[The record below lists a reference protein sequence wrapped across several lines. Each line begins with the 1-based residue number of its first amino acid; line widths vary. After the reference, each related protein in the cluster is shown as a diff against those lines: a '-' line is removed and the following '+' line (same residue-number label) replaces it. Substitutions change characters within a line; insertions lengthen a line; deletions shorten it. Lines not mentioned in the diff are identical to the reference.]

1 MEHDPYYPRTLQ
13 LLRSPISLCCN
24 AITLLQRYPF
34 TNFILPTHFSTA
46 STLYQLHTAYPL
58 FYCIYTLPI
67 SYCLPTF
74 LLHLLFTD
82 FILPTHFSTA
92 STLYLLLHFLSL
104 LCPSLLYPPLPV
116 SLLLTPVGA
125 HKLSWCCLA
134 RALLALLG
142 HAMQVQPAMLCWC
155 RLASYTGCIWPYYTS
170 TVSFVVLPP
179 IGHAKLALLGHVI

>member
-13 LLRSPISLCCN
+13 LLRSPLCCN
-24 AITLLQRYPF
+24 DITTL
-34 TNFILPTHFSTA
+34 S
-46 STLYQLHTAYPL
+46 LYQLHTAYPL
-58 FYCIYTLPI
+58 FYCIYPLPT

-74 LLHLLFTD
+74 LLHLPFTD

-92 STLYLLLHFLSL
+92 STLYRLHTAYPLFYCIYPLPTTSFLI
-104 LCPSLLYPPLPV
+104 PSLLYPPLPV
-116 SLLLTPVGA
+116 SLLLAPVGA
-125 HKLSWCCLA
+125 HELSWRCLA

>member
-13 LLRSPISLCCN
+13 LLRSPLCCN
-24 AITLLQRYPF
+24 DITLLQRYPF
-34 TNFILPTHFSTA
+34 TDFILPTHFSTA
-46 STLYQLHTAYPL
+46 STLYRLHTAYPL
-58 FYCIYTLPI
+58 FYCIYPLPT

-116 SLLLTPVGA
+116 SLLLIPR
-125 HKLSWCCLA
+125 WCP
-134 RALLALLG
+134 RAFLALLSPCTACLTRPCYAG
-142 HAMQVQPAMLCWC
+142 STCHAMLVPPSQLHWLH
-155 RLASYTGCIWPYYTS
+155 LA
-170 TVSFVVLPP
+170 VL
-179 IGHAKLALLGHVI
+179 H

>member
-1 MEHDPYYPRTLQ
+1 MEHDPYYSRTLQ
-13 LLRSPISLCCN
+13 LLRSPLCCN
-24 AITLLQRYPF
+24 VITLLQRY
-34 TNFILPTHFSTA
+34 HFVATLS
-46 STLYQLHTAYPL
+46 LYQLHTAYPL
-58 FYCIYTLPI
+58 FYCIYPLPT

-74 LLHLLFTD
+74 LLHLPFTD

-92 STLYLLLHFLSL
+92 STLYRLILSTHFSTTSTLYLHLHFLSL

-125 HKLSWCCLA
+125 HKLSWHCLA
-134 RALLALLG
+134 CALLALLG

-179 IGHAKLALLGHVI
+179 I